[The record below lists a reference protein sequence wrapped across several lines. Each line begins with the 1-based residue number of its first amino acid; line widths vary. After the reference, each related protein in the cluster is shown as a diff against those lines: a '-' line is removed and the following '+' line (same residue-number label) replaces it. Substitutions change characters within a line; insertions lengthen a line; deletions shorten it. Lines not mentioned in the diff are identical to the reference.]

1 MEIKINKNLSGR
13 LYCAEPFDNSRGY
26 ANIVIV
32 PGGAAINL
40 EGGSVSRLEKLA
52 EGFCSKGYLVF
63 IYDGRG
69 LGESQGVRIKQSD
82 TVEDL
87 SAVLSSLSEEAKVWD
102 SSKPLL
108 LFGFSSGG
116 AAALKIDHQQF
127 GVNGI
132 ICYGT
137 LPCYSRAFAD
147 KRTLT
152 IVKNFWKKSGT
163 NQRFEDFAI
172 EYCDLDPIS
181 FGHKLNVPV
190 LFSGG
195 SNDQTYFKYE
205 EQEEL
210 RNCFC
215 ELPAE
220 PLLELKGLD
229 HFLNGNDSDFEAA
242 VDAFAGWFDNC
253 RTKNNLC
260 QGELNSKDIL
270 DF

>member
-1 MEIKINKNLSGR
+1 MKIKISKNLSGK
-13 LYCAEPFDNSRGY
+13 LYCAEPFDDSRGH
-26 ANIVIV
+26 ANIIIV
-32 PGGAAINL
+32 PGGAAISL
-40 EGGSVSRLEKLA
+40 EEGSVSRLVKLA
-52 EGFCSKGYLVF
+52 EGFHSKDYSVF

-69 LGESQGVRIKQSD
+69 LGESLGVRIKQSD

-87 SAVLSSLSEEAKVWD
+87 SAVLLSLSGEAKLWD
-102 SSKPLL
+102 SSKPLF

-137 LPCYSRAFAD
+137 LPSYSRAFAD
-147 KRTLT
+147 KRTLA
-152 IVKNFWKKSGT
+152 IVRSFWKKSGT
-163 NQRFEDFAI
+163 SLCFEDFAA

-181 FGHKLNVPV
+181 FGHKLNIPV

-195 SNDQTYFKYE
+195 SNDQTYFRHE

-215 ELPAE
+215 EPPAE
-220 PLLELKGLD
+220 PLLELQGLD
-229 HFLNGNDSDFEAA
+229 HFLNGDDSDFEIA
-242 VDAFAGWFDNC
+242 VDAFVSWFDNC
-253 RTKNNLC
+253 HTKNNLR
-260 QGELNSKDIL
+260 
-270 DF
+270 